1 VTRVSINL
9 NPSNLGANFSLL
21 DPPLFSIED
30 DLDEPFKTTN
40 ISTVRI
46 YIELTIKCYNIFYP
60 EERKRTSTTGE
71 EGGADDDKATVETVR
86 TEATRVH
93 EPFMFS

>member
-1 VTRVSINL
+1 MTRVSINL

-30 DLDEPFKTTN
+30 DLDEP
-40 ISTVRI
+40 
-46 YIELTIKCYNIFYP
+46 
-60 EERKRTSTTGE
+60 STTGE

>member
-1 VTRVSINL
+1 MTRVSINL

-40 ISTVRI
+40 MSTVRI

-60 EERKRTSTTGE
+60 EKRKKNLNHRRRRWG
-71 EGGADDDKATVETVR
+71 
-86 TEATRVH
+86 
-93 EPFMFS
+93 